1 MTDILNHL
9 HMATNDARNPVKAVQ
24 TALEIIEVVQERG
37 EIGVTELSEEVGISK
52 GSAHCHLSTLRQNG
66 YVVKEG
72 SKYKLGLRF
81 IDVAHHV
88 RNRNDIY
95 GIVEDEV
102 DRLADK
108 SGEMALFT
116 VDEQNQGVCLYKARG
131 ADAVQTELYVG
142 YHNALY
148 HTAVGKAILAYKPPE
163 EIEEYLAETPLV
175 ALTDETITDPDALRD
190 ELAEIRESG
199 FAYNSQESIPGL
211 TGVGAPIRNQDG
223 TIYGAIGVIGPASR
237 MSEDRLDE
245 VAQMLYHAVNVV
257 EINATSL

>member
-1 MTDILNHL
+1 
-9 HMATNDARNPVKAVQ
+9 MATNDARNPVKTVQ

-37 EIGVTELSEEVGISK
+37 SIGVTELSEELGLSK
-52 GSAHCHLSTLRQNG
+52 GPTHCHLSTLRQNG
-66 YVVKEG
+66 YVVKDG

-88 RNRNDIY
+88 RNRNEIY
-95 GIVEDEV
+95 DLVEDEV
-102 DRLADK
+102 DRLAEK

-116 VDEQNQGVCLYKARG
+116 VEEQNQGVCLYKARG

-142 YHNALY
+142 YYNALY
-148 HTAVGKAILAYKPPE
+148 HTAVGKAILACKSPE
-163 EIEEYLAETPLV
+163 KIEQYLADTDLE
-175 ALTDETITDPDALRD
+175 ALTDKTITSPQALRS
-190 ELAEIRESG
+190 ELEEIRETG
-199 FAYNSQESIPGL
+199 FAYNKEESINGL

-245 VAQMLYHAVNVV
+245 VAEMLYHAVNVV